1 MSGHNKWS
9 TIKHK
14 KGAADAKRSKLF
26 TKILKEVTIAAKT
39 GGGDPSGNPRLRT
52 AMDKARSAN
61 VPKDNIER
69 AVKKGTGE
77 LDGVN
82 YEEVTYEGYG
92 PGGGALIIEAL
103 TDNINRTVAEIR
115 HILSK
120 HNGNL
125 GKSGTVSWKFDRKGI
140 ITIPKTAMG
149 EDELLELI
157 LDLGAEDLKTED
169 EEFYVVETEVG
180 DLITVTEAIKE
191 KGLQVESSEIQ
202 MIPKNTTQ
210 LSGRDAEVA
219 WKLYTL
225 LDDHDDVQNVW
236 HDFEIDEEEFENVVN
251 K

>member
-26 TKILKEVTIAAKT
+26 TKILKEVTIAAKS
-39 GGGDPSGNPRLRT
+39 GGGDASGNPRLRT
-52 AMDKARSAN
+52 AIDKARAAN
-61 VPKDNIER
+61 VPKDNIDR

-92 PGGGALIIEAL
+92 PGGGALIIEGL

-115 HILSK
+115 HMLSK

-125 GKSGTVSWKFDRKGI
+125 GKSGVVSWKFDRKGI
-140 ITIPKTAMG
+140 ITIDKEAMG
-149 EDELLELI
+149 EDELMELVLE
-157 LDLGAEDLKTED
+157 LGAEDLKTDD
-169 EEFYVVETEVG
+169 ETQYVVETAPS
-180 DLITVTEAIKE
+180 DLTAIAEALKE
-191 KGLQVESSEIQ
+191 KGLPIDESEVQ
-202 MIPKNTTQ
+202 MIPKTYTK
-210 LSGRDAEVA
+210 LTGRDAEVA
-219 WKLYTL
+219 WKLYEL

-236 HDFEIDEEEFENVVN
+236 HDFEIDEEEFEKIVN
-251 K
+251 S